1 MNYKIAFLDRDGTI
15 NKDKNYIYK
24 IDDFEFLPGVIS
36 GLKKL
41 QQNGFLPVIVTNQS
55 GVARGYYKE
64 EDIEVL
70 HKWMFQELE
79 KSGVSIAK
87 VYYCPHLPN
96 ATIEKYRKNC
106 NCRKPKTGLYY
117 KAISEL
123 KRLYDLDLANSV
135 AIGDNIRDLSICSE
149 LSIKGYLIDSD
160 YCDTLI
166 TAVKDF
172 KSAIDIIVKEKVNEN

>member
-1 MNYKIAFLDRDGTI
+1 M
-15 NKDKNYIYK
+15 
-24 IDDFEFLPGVIS
+24 
-36 GLKKL
+36 
-41 QQNGFLPVIVTNQS
+41 TNQS

-87 VYYCPHLPN
+87 VYYCPHLPD

-106 NCRKPKTGLYY
+106 NCRKPKTELYY

-135 AIGDNIRDLSICSE
+135 AIGDKIRDLSICNE

-160 YCDTLI
+160 YHDALI
-166 TAVKDF
+166 TGVKDF

>member
-41 QQNGFLPVIVTNQS
+41 QQNGFLLVIVTNQS

-70 HKWMFQELE
+70 HTEHF
-79 KSGVSIAK
+79 
-87 VYYCPHLPN
+87 
-96 ATIEKYRKNC
+96 
-106 NCRKPKTGLYY
+106 
-117 KAISEL
+117 
-123 KRLYDLDLANSV
+123 LD
-135 AIGDNIRDLSICSE
+135 C
-149 LSIKGYLIDSD
+149 
-160 YCDTLI
+160 
-166 TAVKDF
+166 
-172 KSAIDIIVKEKVNEN
+172 

>member
-41 QQNGFLPVIVTNQS
+41 QQNGFLLVIVTNQS

-64 EDIEVL
+64 EDIQVL

-87 VYYCPHLPN
+87 VYYCPHLPD

-106 NCRKPKTGLYY
+106 NCRKPKTELYY

-135 AIGDNIRDLSICSE
+135 AIGDKIRDLSICNE

-160 YCDTLI
+160 YHDALI
-166 TAVKDF
+166 TGVKDF

>member
-41 QQNGFLPVIVTNQS
+41 QQNGFLLVIVTNQS

-87 VYYCPHLPN
+87 VYYCP
-96 ATIEKYRKNC
+96 
-106 NCRKPKTGLYY
+106 
-117 KAISEL
+117 S
-123 KRLYDLDLANSV
+123 S
-135 AIGDNIRDLSICSE
+135 
-149 LSIKGYLIDSD
+149 
-160 YCDTLI
+160 
-166 TAVKDF
+166 
-172 KSAIDIIVKEKVNEN
+172 